1 MDTDL
6 TFSVGCILHA
16 VHLGGKPPFRN
27 NGSTQTAR
35 THLEHDLVQ
44 GTWKGGRRWQ
54 EAGEEVRGKLTRP
67 SGHDAASVAYSRSLR
82 SLAQAHHTASPTET
96 FTHDAAITFVL
107 FIFGNIDTQLL
118 GPIEFR
124 KQTEGR
130 EGLLLE
136 GSIAGTSR
144 IL

>member
-6 TFSVGCILHA
+6 IFSVGCILHA

-67 SGHDAASVAYSRSLR
+67 SGRIEASVADSRSLR

-96 FTHDAAITFVL
+96 FTHDAAIAFVL

-118 GPIEFR
+118 GPIKFR
-124 KQTEGR
+124 K
-130 EGLLLE
+130 
-136 GSIAGTSR
+136 
-144 IL
+144 